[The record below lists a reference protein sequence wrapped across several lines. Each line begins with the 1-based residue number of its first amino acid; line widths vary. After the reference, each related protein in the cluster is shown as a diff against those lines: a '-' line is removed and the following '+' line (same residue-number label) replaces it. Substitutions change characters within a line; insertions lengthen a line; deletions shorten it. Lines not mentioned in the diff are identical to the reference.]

1 MVVAGAGVRLLA
13 GAAGLVADAAGMA
26 GFAEVLDEAGGDAWG
41 DDPQAGNEQVVSAA
55 SSQINLDINGPFARV
70 SAA

>member
-1 MVVAGAGVRLLA
+1 
-13 GAAGLVADAAGMA
+13 MA

-55 SSQINLDINGPFARV
+55 SSQIILDINGPFARV